1 MSEIPEKCPFCDR
14 LIRNYGTFPHFFENT
29 GKCLGCNKLI
39 RKEIESKI
47 LFCGICGSNLTKAM
61 LYFPYNNTYHDG
73 YYCKTV
79 TCGVKIF
86 TKEKKEKE
94 RIKKLSKY

>member
-14 LIRNYGTFPHFFENT
+14 LIRNYGTLPRVFEN
-29 GKCLGCNKLI
+29 N
-39 RKEIESKI
+39 
-47 LFCGICGSNLTKAM
+47 
-61 LYFPYNNTYHDG
+61 G

-86 TKEKKEKE
+86 TKEKKEKKE
-94 RIKKLSKY
+94 KIKKLSKY